1 MFFMFFLFWNVF
13 YVKVLHY
20 YLANV
25 ELHYIMSI
33 ERSEMWSMFI

>member
-1 MFFMFFLFWNVF
+1 MFFMFFFYSGMFF

-25 ELHYIMSI
+25 ELHYII
-33 ERSEMWSMFI
+33 FG

>member
-1 MFFMFFLFWNVF
+1 MFFILECFF

-33 ERSEMWSMFI
+33 ER

>member
-1 MFFMFFLFWNVF
+1 MFFMFFLFWNVI

-25 ELHYIMSI
+25 ELHYII
-33 ERSEMWSMFI
+33 FG

>member
-1 MFFMFFLFWNVF
+1 MFFYVFLFWNVF

-20 YLANV
+20 YQANV

-33 ERSEMWSMFI
+33 KR